1 MVLTFYCM
9 INFTSFLEVQ
19 IKRDPLND
27 NVLMA
32 GQLQGSLDC
41 GGW

>member
-1 MVLTFYCM
+1 MVLTSYCM

-27 NVLMA
+27 DVLMA
-32 GQLQGSLDC
+32 GRMEGSLD
-41 GGW
+41 